1 MVRRDITRRIK
12 KMKRAETKKRNAQK
26 RNAQKRSITR
36 RNACN
41 TTQKILDGGL
51 QRHFWILNFW
61 YYSYSEASRCFC
73 ALPSVSF
80 FVFARYWAFLRVT
93 ECFCA
98 LLSVSFFC
106 FCAFHS
112 FVSPRND
119 AYLSARFFLF
129 FFFFFRI
136 IPESFRFFSF
146 IRELAPFS
154 SGYSTRNFFQPPLQ
168 KQSSEN
174 QAFFYLAHIFFFSTQ
189 QGQQPKINTRNAN
202 SLQIIHS
209 Y

>member
-154 SGYSTRNFFQPPLQ
+154 RGNASTMVELPPIFQVGSHFGDFGYGRTA
-168 KQSSEN
+168 KSSSSQLWCWQEN
-174 QAFFYLAHIFFFSTQ
+174 IKES
-189 QGQQPKINTRNAN
+189 PR
-202 SLQIIHS
+202 
-209 Y
+209 